1 MAANDHRDDSKLATA
16 DNDDA
21 ALANTD
27 ILGLLVDRG
36 LLHVTDKIL
45 KNLGAASLLA
55 LKLVSH
61 LHMELVMN
69 SRYARRKAR
78 KELVWLKKSPYVRLV
93 SDNPGHMVTC
103 MATDENT
110 IMYGLLGQDATV
122 NIHNKEDLEL
132 TAKLVQEHNFPAS
145 ISSMDCNSTMLVT
158 CAYEAHTRDGMQY
171 AVHLWL
177 RKEKTMTAKFRPHT
191 DLIRGVKLCGD
202 LVVTASNDGT
212 ISVTS
217 ISDPWNPRMV
227 GRMLGHT
234 DIICSVDAD
243 GDRVASVSTDNELRI
258 WSLSTMSCSLVLPT
272 RSPTLRVS
280 LKWPLAATGGQ
291 SSVCLWDLAQQR
303 CIRALAGPDRG
314 ILNVLAMDT
323 SHLVMGDHMG
333 RLAIW
338 SLDTLIDGHQGDKPH
353 RIVYVSSCDQGEQ
366 KVGQELMSALKV
378 EENTIITGG
387 WAGKCICWDF
397 LP

>member
-1 MAANDHRDDSKLATA
+1 MAANDHQDYSKLATA
-16 DNDDA
+16 DNIDA
-21 ALANTD
+21 DLINTD
-27 ILGLLVDRG
+27 IIGLLVDRG

-78 KELVWLKKSPYVRLV
+78 KELAWLKKSPYVRLV

-212 ISVTS
+212 IAVTS
-217 ISDPWNPRMV
+217 IADPWHPRMV

-243 GDRVASVSTDNELRI
+243 GDRVASVSTDNELRV
-258 WSLSTMSCSLVLPT
+258 WSLSTMSCS
-272 RSPTLRVS
+272 
-280 LKWPLAATGGQ
+280 W
-291 SSVCLWDLAQQR
+291 
-303 CIRALAGPDRG
+303 AGPDRG

-338 SLDTLIDGHQGDKPH
+338 SLDTLIDGHKGDKPH